1 MKGYTYEM
9 FASVGGLILG
19 VLLMCPVID
28 KVNGTLTATMSAMII
43 SGFCDF
49 LYSQVTGKEVSLR
62 RLFAG
67 FVPACIGIAIVNLF
81 S

>member
-19 VLLMCPVID
+19 VLLMCPVVD
-28 KVNGTLTATMSAMII
+28 KVNGTLAATLSAMII

-49 LYSQVTGKEVSLR
+49 L
-62 RLFAG
+62 
-67 FVPACIGIAIVNLF
+67 
-81 S
+81 